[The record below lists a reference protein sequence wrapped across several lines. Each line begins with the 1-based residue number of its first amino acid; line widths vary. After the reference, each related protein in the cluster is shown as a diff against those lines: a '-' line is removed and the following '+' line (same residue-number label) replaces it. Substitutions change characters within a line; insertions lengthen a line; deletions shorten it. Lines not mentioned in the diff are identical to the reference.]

1 MIVGKRKLNIAA
13 VLKGSFIA
21 LFSFIFVLPLWL
33 TVTSSF
39 EESLS
44 FAKHGYSFIIYS
56 FSTDAY
62 EILFADSLFWSSLL
76 NSVWVTAATV
86 ALSLAV
92 NVLSAYA
99 LSLKKM
105 PLHQFFNVLFVF
117 SMFFNAGMIPTYLII
132 RSLHM
137 TDSFWALIVPPALG
151 VYNILLI
158 RNYIYSLPSSMEE
171 AALIDGANRFQL
183 LWNVVVPVSMPIIV
197 TTAFMTLITKWN
209 SWMDVLLYV
218 SKNEE
223 GRVFWTVQYY
233 LRYLR
238 EAVSQN
244 SSVGSDQMLSASI
257 VVTVLPVCILFPFLQ
272 KNFANG
278 IALGAVKG

>member
-197 TTAFMTLITKWN
+197 TTAFMTLIAKWN
-209 SWMDVLLYV
+209 SWMDILLYV